1 MGKKFK
7 DLVFPPSREY
17 SSSSK
22 YLPLHFFYSVFP
34 ISKTIDIWLGYFTT
48 NSFRTLALPIAEFI
62 HNGGKLRIVACHF
75 INTDDYKLL
84 FEDKNES
91 LINVYDSVEKIRSS
105 LKSEGQHF
113 FNCLKYLLKEN
124 KLEVKLVKFKDRLS
138 HDKKMLF
145 FDGENY
151 ISTIGS
157 LNFTVPGIIWNGE
170 SFQVNVDWES
180 KHESKRI
187 DEFKNDFE

>member
-1 MGKKFK
+1 M
-7 DLVFPPSREY
+7 
-17 SSSSK
+17 
-22 YLPLHFFYSVFP
+22 
-34 ISKTIDIWLGYFTT
+34 
-48 NSFRTLALPIAEFI
+48 PIAEFI
-62 HNGGKLRIVACHF
+62 HNGGKLRKIVACHF

-170 SFQVNVDWES
+170 SFSS
-180 KHESKRI
+180 KC
-187 DEFKNDFE
+187 

>member
-22 YLPLHFFYSVFP
+22 YLPLHFFDSVFP

-62 HNGGKLRIVACHF
+62 HNGLKLRIVACHF

-113 FNCLKYLLKEN
+113 FNCLKYL
-124 KLEVKLVKFKDRLS
+124 
-138 HDKKMLF
+138 
-145 FDGENY
+145 
-151 ISTIGS
+151 
-157 LNFTVPGIIWNGE
+157 
-170 SFQVNVDWES
+170 
-180 KHESKRI
+180 
-187 DEFKNDFE
+187 

>member
-1 MGKKFK
+1 
-7 DLVFPPSREY
+7 
-17 SSSSK
+17 
-22 YLPLHFFYSVFP
+22 
-34 ISKTIDIWLGYFTT
+34 FTT
-48 NSFRTLALPIAEFI
+48 NSFRIIALPLAEFI
-62 HNGGKLRIVACHF
+62 HNGGTLRIVACHF
-75 INTDDYKLL
+75 VNSDDYKLL
-84 FEDKNES
+84 FEDDSKI
-91 LINVYDSVEKIRSS
+91 INVFDSVEKIRSS

-124 KLEVKLVKFKDRLS
+124 KLEVKLVKFNDKLS

-145 FDGENY
+145 FDGKNY

-180 KHESKRI
+180 SHESKRI
-187 DEFKNDFE
+187 NQFKYDFEKILSEEHEHYEVVDKSMVKLIDEVGEDSDLKDLLVKS